1 MLNVRIGTR
10 GSKLALAQT
19 NTVLGLLANAG
30 VPAESQIITTS
41 GDAVLD
47 RGLHQIG
54 GQGVFV
60 RELDN
65 AILRGEIDAA
75 VHSMKDIP
83 AERPDGLITAAILPR
98 DPPFDFFV
106 FNRPVEEIYSV
117 GTSSTRRRAQLL
129 RYYQCMP
136 QVRVEPLRGNVD
148 TRLAKLNDGLYDA
161 IVLAEAGL
169 VRLGYHV
176 NGVRLPADQ
185 FVPSPNQGTVA
196 VVCRDTPELRE
207 VFAPLNDAQTAFDT
221 GVERLVMEQVG
232 GGCFTPQGI
241 FCWDGHLIAEVLSLD
256 GSRSDRIVEKVT
268 SFEEATEIGIQFRE
282 IASELIEE
290 ARTVLGLKS

>member
-176 NGVRLPADQ
+176 NGVRLPVDQ

-241 FCWDGHLIAEVLSLD
+241 FCRDGHLIAEVLSLD